1 MSTSSSGEDVEQLRS
16 ERDRL
21 QRELEEA
28 RVGRHQRL
36 RRIVAVILVVLTVL
50 TLVAAVPG
58 TWARRTSLNTDRY
71 VATVG
76 PLASDPQVQQYLALK
91 ITDATFEALNVQ
103 GRLQEAL
110 SERLPRLATI
120 LAGPITQAAHDFV
133 QAQVQKL
140 VETPQFQE
148 LWTQVNRIAHEHAV
162 ALLEGES
169 NIPGVDVSGGKITVN
184 LLPFVNQVLQQL
196 GGLVSDLVGRP
207 VTLPEITPDMIQNAP
222 QEALQKI
229 ETALDVQLPS
239 DFGTITVWDSKELA
253 SAQQAV
259 SLFNRGIV
267 LLVLAFVLFLALA
280 LVISPARRRTLLQ
293 IAVAAAVVL
302 VIERR
307 IAIAGSHQLVANA
320 SSEAQ
325 GAVQAVAD
333 AVLGSLLRYTGWLLA
348 IALVTILVAVAT
360 APYGW
365 VVRGRTA
372 VAGVAWAA
380 FGMVRGTQSGPA
392 ATWIAAHRDLLLAGV
407 AALTLILLLWL
418 NLSFWWALVLLVV
431 AGLVALAVWRT
442 ADAVVHAGS

>member
-28 RVGRHQRL
+28 RVGKHQRL
-36 RRIVAVILVVLTVL
+36 RRIVAAVLVVLTVL
-50 TLVAAVPG
+50 TLAAAVPG

-76 PLASDPQVQQYLALK
+76 PLASDPEVQAFLALK
-91 ITDATFEALNVQ
+91 ITDATFEALDVQ
-103 GRLQEAL
+103 GRLQTAL
-110 SERLPRLATI
+110 SDRLPRLAF
-120 LAGPITQAAHDFV
+120 LAGPITQAVHDFV

-140 VETPQFQE
+140 VATPQFQE
-148 LWTQVNRIAHEHAV
+148 LWIQVNRIAHQQALD
-162 ALLEGES
+162 LLEGKS
-169 NIPGVDVSGGKITVN
+169 NVPGVDVSGGKVTVN

-207 VTLPEITPDMIQNAP
+207 VTLPEITPELIQNAP

-229 ETALDVQLPS
+229 ETALGVQLPG

-253 SAQQAV
+253 VAQQAV
-259 SLFNRGIV
+259 RWFNSGIV
-267 LLVLAFVLFLALA
+267 ALVLVFVLFFALA
-280 LVISPARRRTLLQ
+280 LVVSPRRRRTLLQ
-293 IAVAAAVVL
+293 VVVAAAVVL

-307 IAIAGSHQLVANA
+307 LAIAGSHQLVANA

-325 GAVQAVAD
+325 GAVQAVVD

-348 IALVTILVAVAT
+348 IALVTIVVAVVT
-360 APYGW
+360 APYAW
-365 VVRGRTA
+365 AVRGRA
-372 VAGVAWAA
+372 AAGGVASAA

-392 ATWIAAHRDLLLAGV
+392 ATWIGGHRDLLLAAV
-407 AALTLILLLWL
+407 AVLTLLLLLWL
-418 NLSFWWALVLLVV
+418 NLSWWWALLLLVLG
-431 AGLVALAVWRT
+431 GLVALAVWRT
-442 ADAVVHAGS
+442 AEAVGRAEA